1 MSDLTL
7 QKIRFAN
14 GQWEGLIEGQPAYGG
29 RPNIE
34 VRLFDELVKDAR
46 LTEGPEPQSWNVY
59 VPIPQHAIGEGV
71 QTFVIYDTATDSK
84 LGDFTLIGGSPASD
98 DLRAEV
104 ELLRAELDMLKRAF
118 RRHCLDTA
126 S

>member
-1 MSDLTL
+1 MSDLSL

-46 LTEGPEPQSWNVY
+46 LTEGDEANSWNIY
-59 VPIPQHAIGEGV
+59 VPIPPHAIADGV
-71 QTFVIYDTATDSK
+71 QTFVIYDTATESK
-84 LGDFTLIGGSPASD
+84 LGEFALIGDTPTSN

-118 RRHCLDTA
+118 RRHCLET